1 MIIICIYS
9 HQLRSNMF
17 IQQVA
22 MALITDYDCN
32 TFIIEATGDVFG
44 MNNFKY
50 FFNIFVTFVRNN

>member
-1 MIIICIYS
+1 
-9 HQLRSNMF
+9 MF

-32 TFIIEATGDVFG
+32 TFIIEATGDVIG

-50 FFNIFVTFVRNN
+50 FFNIFVTFARNN